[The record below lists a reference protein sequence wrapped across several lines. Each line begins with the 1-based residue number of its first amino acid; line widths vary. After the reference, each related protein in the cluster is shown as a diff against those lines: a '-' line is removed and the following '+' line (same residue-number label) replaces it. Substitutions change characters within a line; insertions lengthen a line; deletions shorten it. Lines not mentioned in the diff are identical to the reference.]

1 MEVLLKEGN
10 QGLNVEHQSLGK
22 KDKAY
27 ISSLMERTLEVRYA
41 GNLPQS
47 QW

>member
-22 KDKAY
+22 GQGLHIKPYGKNVGSR
-27 ISSLMERTLEVRYA
+27 IC
-41 GNLPQS
+41 
-47 QW
+47 